1 MSEPTAIVFGATGG
15 IGSAIADALEDSHTV
30 VRLSR
35 RSDPPID
42 LTDEAAIEAAAE
54 ATPDATL
61 IIDCTGFLHDDDFS
75 PEKSWKHLS
84 VEGLHKNFALNAI
97 GPALLMKHFLPKM
110 PRDEPAVFA
119 TLSARVGSIADNGFG
134 GWYGYR
140 ASKAAL
146 NQLVKTAS
154 IELGRKWKQA
164 ALVAIHPGTVDTPL
178 SEPFSKAG
186 LTVRPPGEAAQDI
199 LRVLQDVD
207 ASKNGAFLTYE
218 GEELPW

>member
-1 MSEPTAIVFGATGG
+1 MTQPTAIVFGAGGG
-15 IGSAIADALEDSHTV
+15 IGAAIADALAESHSV

-35 RSDPPID
+35 RSDPPIE
-42 LTDEAAIEAAAE
+42 LTDEASIEAAAK
-54 ATPDATL
+54 AVPDATL
-61 IIDCTGFLHDDDFS
+61 MIDCTGFLHDEAYA

-84 VEGLHKNFALNAI
+84 IEGLTKNFALNAI
-97 GPALLMKHFLPKM
+97 GPALLMKHFLPKL

-119 TLSARVGSIADNGFG
+119 TLSAKVGSISDNGFG

-154 IELGRKWKQA
+154 IELGRKWTQA

-178 SEPFSKAG
+178 SQPFSKAG
-186 LTVRPPGEAAQDI
+186 LTVRPPAEAARDI
-199 LRVLQDVD
+199 LRVLHGLD

-218 GEELPW
+218 GEELAW